1 MWTQHNNTQGFLLVS
16 FTMTSKR
23 SYWQIFNMI
32 KKFVFRA
39 SLSWFIDNACCFE
52 LVLATLLLKGESYC
66 WKRFCFWPSLA
77 HQESFCSKPRTLLS
91 SLYVHLT
98 QCADLLS
105 KHLEANFKHLLR
117 MELAVDVIFWFF
129 FWSDT

>member
-39 SLSWFIDNACCFE
+39 SLSWSIDNACSFE
-52 LVLATLLLKGESYC
+52 LVLATLLLKGKSYC
-66 WKRFCFWPSLA
+66 WKRFCLWPPLA
-77 HQESFCSKPRTLLS
+77 HQESFCCKPRTVLS

-117 MELAVDVIFWFF
+117 MELAVHVIFWFF